1 MLIKASRGAPQL
13 MAQRTVLA
21 GTVRMCVV
29 SDWPGPGHAVAND
42 NKAGDTRPHV
52 ATDISRCQL
61 TGHGK
66 WLRGASG
73 TVQGGHCQPA
83 SLSASL
89 SNVNSKCVSFETNP
103 TPAWEKI

>member
-1 MLIKASRGAPQL
+1 
-13 MAQRTVLA
+13 
-21 GTVRMCVV
+21 MCVV
-29 SDWPGPGHAVAND
+29 SNWPGPGHAVAND

-73 TVQGGHCQPA
+73 TVQCGHCQLAA
-83 SLSASL
+83 SLSVSL